1 MEFKPGQEVPSISRN
16 YQGVIFDLDGVITQT
31 AKVHARAWKKM
42 FDQFLEKLSEEE
54 GTDYK
59 PLNIETDYP
68 EYIDGIPR
76 YDGVREF
83 LKSRDIEIPYGSP
96 SDPPDERTICGLGNR
111 KNELFLETLEEQG
124 AEVYEDTVTMIK
136 KWRDDGLKTAVISSS
151 KNCKPV
157 LETAG
162 LLNLFDARVDGVIAA
177 ELDIPGKPE
186 PDIFIEAAGRLG
198 NSPAECVVFEDAI
211 AGVKSASNGG
221 IGLVVGVARK
231 DNDGE
236 LLKNGAD
243 ITVTELTELD
253 K

>member
-1 MEFKPGQEVPSISRN
+1 MELKPGQEVPSISRD

-42 FDQFLEKLSEEE
+42 FDQFLEKLAREED
-54 GTDYK
+54 TDYD
-59 PLNIETDYP
+59 PLDIETDYP
-68 EYIDGIPR
+68 KYIDGIPR

-83 LKSRDIEIPYGSP
+83 LQSRDIELPHGSP

-136 KWRDDGLKTAVISSS
+136 KWRDDGLNTAVISSS

-177 ELDIPGKPE
+177 ELDMPGKPE

-198 NSPAECVVFEDAI
+198 HSPAECVVFEDAI

-231 DNDGE
+231 DNDEE

-243 ITVTELTELD
+243 ITVTKLTELD

>member
-1 MEFKPGQEVPSISRN
+1 MKTKQGQEVPSISEN
-16 YQGVIFDLDGVITQT
+16 YHGLIFDLDGVITQT

-59 PLNIETDYP
+59 PLDIETDYP
-68 EYIDGIPR
+68 KYIDGIPR

-83 LKSRDIEIPYGSP
+83 LKSRDIELPYGSP
-96 SDPPDERTICGLGNR
+96 SDPPDNQTICGLGNR

-124 AEVYEDTVTMIK
+124 AEVYGDTVTMIK
-136 KWRDDGLKTAVISSS
+136 KWRAAGLKTAVISSS

-157 LETAG
+157 LETAR
-162 LLNLFDARVDGVIAA
+162 LLHLFDARVDGVISA

-186 PDIFIEAAGRLG
+186 PDIFIEAAVRL
-198 NSPAECVVFEDAI
+198 NRSPAQCVVFEDAI
-211 AGVKSASNGG
+211 AGVAAASKGHL
-221 IGLVVGVARK
+221 GLTVGVARQ
-231 DNDGE
+231 DNDDE
-236 LLKNGAD
+236 LLENGAD
-243 ITVTELTELD
+243 ITVNQLTEFD